1 MMYYFSTDGDVE
13 MADEIAAQASHQG
26 LGSEVNRS
34 DEDRAADGHSLID
47 EEFLAQLGQRV
58 RRIRALRGMSRKVL
72 AEASDV
78 SERYIAQLEAGMGN
92 VSVLLLRRLAK
103 AAGVALD
110 DLVNDTPAE
119 TAWFRD
125 LLRTASPEAVERAK
139 AILRGNEHE
148 RAPEPDV
155 VVDRVALIGLRGA
168 GKSSLGRLAAKR
180 LRWSFIELNREVER
194 EAGFSMPEIFK
205 LFGQEGYRRWE
216 LKALRNICARRDSII
231 LATGGGIVSEPVTF
245 ELLLSSFFT
254 IWIKASPEEH
264 MARVRRQGDLRP
276 MANERAA
283 MDELRTIL
291 SSREPLYARARTVV
305 DTSGRSIDFGVNDV
319 LSIIDS
325 QRGHVSEPRRIAQK
339 FQARPVVTAQGGK
352 NEKSRGTV
360 KRIRSGRGRVSRR
373 GAAGGN
379 SGAAD

>member
-1 MMYYFSTDGDVE
+1 
-13 MADEIAAQASHQG
+13 MADEIATQASREG

-34 DEDRAADGHSLID
+34 DQDRAADGHSLID

-103 AAGVALD
+103 AAGVTLD

-119 TAWFRD
+119 IGWFRD

-139 AILRGNEHE
+139 AILRGSGQEE
-148 RAPEPDV
+148 TPEPHR
-155 VVDRVALIGLRGA
+155 VVDRIALIGLRGA
-168 GKSSLGRLAAKR
+168 GKSTLGRLAAKR
-180 LRWSFIELNREVER
+180 LRWSFIELNGEVER
-194 EAGFSMPEIFK
+194 EAGFSMPEMFK

-216 LKALRNICARRDSII
+216 LKALRKICARRDPMI
-231 LATGGGIVSEPVTF
+231 LATGGGIVSEAVTF

-254 IWIKASPEEH
+254 MWIKASPEEH

-276 MANERAA
+276 MANERGA

-291 SSREPLYARARTVV
+291 SSREPLYARALAVV
-305 DTSGRSIDFGVNDV
+305 DTSGRSIDVGVNDI

-325 QRGHVSEPRRIAQK
+325 QHGQVSDPKRTAQK
-339 FQARPVVTAQGGK
+339 LQPRPIATAQGGK
-352 NEKSRGTV
+352 NEKR
-360 KRIRSGRGRVSRR
+360 KRAVNGKRPGPGRVSRR
-373 GAAGGN
+373 GAAGRN